1 MKESSLKYHY
11 QNLSDKSTWIM
22 VTPAAG
28 DKKLNITV
36 QEVGEFF
43 FDGKHYTHRGPL
55 DSFQIAVP
63 LTDTQGT
70 LEYREKTYAF
80 PKIGQM
86 LFLDYTSGAKIDTLG
101 NSHILFIHFFGAGVK
116 YYYDLFYEL
125 NGGSPIV
132 PFQSQTV
139 ISHIKR
145 IIDLYSAP
153 STFESDIIAETLILE
168 CLSKIIRTVS
178 PKPVSEYSKP
188 VYGCI
193 EIINR
198 EYASEISL
206 DSLSERVHISKFH
219 LCRIFKKE
227 TGITPSEYL
236 TQIRINKAKE
246 LLQSSDLSQEAIC
259 LETGI
264 CNSSYLC
271 KLFLANEGITPA
283 QYRKKWIS

>member
-55 DSFQIAVP
+55 DSLQIAVP
-63 LTDTQGT
+63 LTDTEGT
-70 LEYREKTYAF
+70 LEYRGKIYDF

-86 LFLDYTSGAKIDTLG
+86 LFLDYTSGAKIDTIG
-101 NSHILFIHFFGAGVK
+101 NSHILFIHFFGAGAQ
-116 YYYDLFYEL
+116 YYYNLFYEL
-125 NGGSPIV
+125 NGESPIV

-139 ISHIKR
+139 ISHIRR

-153 STFESDIIAETLILE
+153 TTLESDIIAETLILE
-168 CLSKIIRTVS
+168 CLSKIISTVS
-178 PKPVSEYSKP
+178 PKPTSEYSKP
-188 VYGCI
+188 VARCI

-198 EYASEISL
+198 EYANDVSL
-206 DSLSERVHISKFH
+206 DTLSERVHISKFH
-219 LCRIFKKE
+219 LCRIFK
-227 TGITPSEYL
+227 
-236 TQIRINKAKE
+236 
-246 LLQSSDLSQEAIC
+246 
-259 LETGI
+259 
-264 CNSSYLC
+264 
-271 KLFLANEGITPA
+271 
-283 QYRKKWIS
+283 